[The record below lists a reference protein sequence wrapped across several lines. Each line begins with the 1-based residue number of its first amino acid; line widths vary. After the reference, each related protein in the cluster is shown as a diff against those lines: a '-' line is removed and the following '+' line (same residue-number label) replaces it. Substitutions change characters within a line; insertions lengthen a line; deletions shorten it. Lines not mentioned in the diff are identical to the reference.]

1 MTIASTFPAVLTGEA
16 GRMGWG
22 CAWWDQALESVA
34 SWALPREAE
43 AAASAASPVDAADI
57 AAALAGRQDAFD
69 RLVTRYQTTLARQMW
84 RFTRDR
90 VVLEELVQDVFVEA
104 YMSLARYRGDGPFD
118 HWLRSIAVR
127 VGYRYWKGRARDRRI
142 AEAAV
147 VVASQPAS
155 DHAAE
160 TQSAK
165 EAAEIVTALL
175 NKLSPRDRLVITLL
189 HLDECSVAE
198 AAKLTGWSQTMVKV
212 QAFRA
217 RRKMQRLLQEVGT

>member
-1 MTIASTFPAVLTGEA
+1 MVITSTLPAVLTGPSD
-16 GRMGWG
+16 RFDWG
-22 CAWWDQALESVA
+22 CAWWDRLFATAAPFAVMTESA
-34 SWALPREAE
+34 STAV
-43 AAASAASPVDAADI
+43 SPADATDI
-57 AAALAGRQDAFD
+57 AAALAGRRDAFD
-69 RLVTRYQTTLARQMW
+69 RLVTRYQDTLARQMW

-127 VGYRYWKGRARDRRI
+127 VGYRYWKGRARDRRT

-147 VVASQPAS
+147 AVASLPSIDQTAGS
-155 DHAAE
+155 R
-160 TQSAK
+160 SAK
-165 EAAEIVTALL
+165 EAAEIVEGLL
-175 NKLSPRDRLVITLL
+175 GRLSPRDRLVITLL

-217 RRKMQRLLQEVGT
+217 RKKMQRMLQENER

>member
-1 MTIASTFPAVLTGEA
+1 MTIASTLPAVLTG
-16 GRMGWG
+16 RSDRLGWG
-22 CAWWDQALESVA
+22 CAWWDRLLATAAPFAVMT
-34 SWALPREAE
+34 EATPT
-43 AAASAASPVDAADI
+43 AASPADAVDI
-57 AAALAGRQDAFD
+57 AAALGGRQDAFD
-69 RLVTRYQTTLARQMW
+69 RLVIRYQDTLARQMW

-104 YMSLARYRGDGPFD
+104 YMSMARYRGDGPFD

-127 VGYRYWKGRARDRRI
+127 VGYRYWKGRARDRRT

-147 VVASQPAS
+147 AVASLPSIDQTAGS
-155 DHAAE
+155 R
-160 TQSAK
+160 SAK
-165 EAAEIVTALL
+165 EAAEIVEGLL
-175 NKLSPRDRLVITLL
+175 GRLSPRDRLVITLL

-217 RRKMQRLLQEVGT
+217 RKKMQRMLQENER